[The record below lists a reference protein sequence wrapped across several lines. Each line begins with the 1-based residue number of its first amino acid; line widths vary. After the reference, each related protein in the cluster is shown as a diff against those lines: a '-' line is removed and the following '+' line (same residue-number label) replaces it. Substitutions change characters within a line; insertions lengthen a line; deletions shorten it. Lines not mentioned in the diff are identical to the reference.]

1 MGADVEAEGSG
12 EMTLAEIAVRALLCA
27 AAGIV
32 IAALCYRLYHGED
45 DE

>member
-1 MGADVEAEGSG
+1 
-12 EMTLAEIAVRALLCA
+12 MTFAEIAVSALLYT